1 VTFEVCVVE
10 ELERITGASDYFAT
24 AGEMDTF
31 EFIEE
36 GSKGCPV
43 QEDTVVDTKEFGAKG
58 GATGGCETLN
68 FKWKRG
74 VGCVEHA
81 GVETRPLTRGADCVD
96 DVCVGGVVWGWWL
109 GGGESKSC
117 GLKGGGCTKRV
128 VSVEGEWTS
137 CRLIRC
143 HQHPPAGNCP
153 KQVLRQSQI

>member
-1 VTFEVCVVE
+1 MTFEVCVVE

-81 GVETRPLTRGADCVD
+81 GVETRPLTRGADGVD
-96 DVCVGGVVWGWWL
+96 DVRFAAPCVLHEV
-109 GGGESKSC
+109 KA
-117 GLKGGGCTKRV
+117 RP
-128 VSVEGEWTS
+128 
-137 CRLIRC
+137 I
-143 HQHPPAGNCP
+143 
-153 KQVLRQSQI
+153 